1 MRVLSSDAEVLS
13 GASAVFCGCRLY
25 VASLASCHVPHSS
38 LTCVFCG
45 LEMLECAVTA
55 SDQMPLRNGG
65 ENGRNG

>member
-13 GASAVFCGCRLY
+13 GASAEFCGCLLY
-25 VASLASCHVPHSS
+25 VASLASCHVSHSS

-45 LEMLECAVTA
+45 LECAVTA